1 MAIENPR
8 PEKVAVVDEVR
19 ERLSSAN
26 ATLLTEYRGLKVD
39 ELAELRVSVR
49 AAGGDFKIYKN
60 TLVRLAV
67 ADLGLEGLDELLVGP
82 TGVAFVDGDAVMV
95 AKALKDFAKTAPNLI
110 VKGGVLGRTAL
121 SAADAGS
128 LADVAPR
135 EVVLAQI
142 AGAFAAPLRQFAGLL
157 AALPRNLAYGLAAL
171 IDQRGG
177 PDAPTEDAPEA
188 PEPEAPEA
196 PEPEAPA
203 PEATEAPAAEAP
215 AAEAPAPEAAAA
227 PEAVSPESTGDAP
240 EAVVAVQPTEAPEA
254 PAPEAPTA
262 SAEPPTESPDGTQ
275 GTEPADKEQ

>member
-215 AAEAPAPEAAAA
+215 AAEPEAAAA
-227 PEAVSPESTGDAP
+227 E
-240 EAVVAVQPTEAPEA
+240 PEA
-254 PAPEAPTA
+254 PKPDVPAAGA
-262 SAEPPTESPDGTQ
+262 SVA
-275 GTEPADKEQ
+275 

>member
-1 MAIENPR
+1 MTIENPR

-19 ERLSSAN
+19 ERLSSAS

-95 AKALKDFAKTAPNLI
+95 AKALKEFAKTAPNLI

-177 PDAPTEDAPEA
+177 PEAPTEDAPPA
-188 PEPEAPEA
+188 PDAPVT
-196 PEPEAPA
+196 PEAPA
-203 PEATEAPAAEAP
+203 PEPDAAPEAPEQEAPAPEAEAPAAGAPVAEAP
-215 AAEAPAPEAAAA
+215 AAEAPA
-227 PEAVSPESTGDAP
+227 
-240 EAVVAVQPTEAPEA
+240 
-254 PAPEAPTA
+254 
-262 SAEPPTESPDGTQ
+262 SAQPPTESTDGTQ

>member
-39 ELAELRVSVR
+39 ELAELRQSVR
-49 AAGGDFKIYKN
+49 AAGGDYKIYKN

-95 AKALKDFAKTAPNLI
+95 AKALKEFAKTAPNLI

-177 PDAPTEDAPEA
+177 PDAPTEDAPPA
-188 PEPEAPEA
+188 PDAPEA

-203 PEATEAPAAEAP
+203 PEATETPATE
-215 AAEAPAPEAAAA
+215 PEA

-240 EAVVAVQPTEAPEA
+240 EAVVAVRQTEAPEA
-254 PAPEAPTA
+254 PAAEAPA
-262 SAEPPTESPDGTQ
+262 SAQPPTESPDGTQ